1 MKRLIRARG
10 VYGLGSFPSEGTGI
24 VINGKNIESIGGQ
37 PFPDVIPYLDVGSC
51 MIAPLFTD
59 FHLHFFKRFTED
71 RGPGG
76 PVSDALLKA
85 GIGTVYEGG
94 DRQMHG
100 MKMKGLLKGRIDVKC
115 AGCAISLQ
123 GGYGADLGI
132 DVRTVEEAKQT
143 IIGLVSRGIDYVK
156 VINSGIFLPET
167 GTISPG
173 GWDAGSLMKIM
184 TCAKE
189 QGLEV
194 FCHANGDEAV
204 RDAVHA
210 GASMIIHGF
219 FASTDTLSLMR
230 DRGVAL
236 VPTIAALS
244 GLRLISHDPPD
255 RARLQDMVDRH
266 LEMVAY
272 AVSAGVRVLPGS
284 DAGASFLRYGETFT
298 DELQFLVRSG
308 LSPEDIIET
317 SLDNHVGPGMPADF
331 LVLDGLKVKKVFLK
345 GECVFEK
352 NM

>member
-10 VYGLGSFPSEGTGI
+10 VYGLERSSSEGTGI
-24 VINGKNIESIGGQ
+24 LINGTNIESIGGQ
-37 PFPDVIPYLDVGSC
+37 PFPDEIPSLDCGSC

-59 FHLHFFKRFTED
+59 FHLHFFKRFTEEI
-71 RGPGG
+71 GF
-76 PVSDALLKA
+76 VSDALLRA
-85 GIGTVYEGG
+85 GIGTAYEGG
-94 DRQMHG
+94 DRQMNG
-100 MKMKGLLKGRIDVKC
+100 MKVKVRLKGRINLKC
-115 AGCAISLQ
+115 SGCAISLQ

-132 DVRTVEEAKQT
+132 DVRTVEEAKRT
-143 IIGLVSRGIDYVK
+143 IVGLVSRGIDYVK

-173 GWDAGSLMKIM
+173 GWDASSLMEIVC
-184 TCAKE
+184 CAKE

-244 GLRLISHDPPD
+244 GLRLITRDPSG

-266 LEMVAY
+266 IEMMAY

-284 DAGASFLRYGETFT
+284 DAGASFLHYGDTFT
-298 DELQFLVRSG
+298 DELQFLVRAG
-308 LSPEDIIET
+308 LSPEDIIEA
-317 SLDNHVGPGMPADF
+317 SLDNPVGPGLSADF
-331 LVLDGLKVKKVFLK
+331 LVLEGLKVKKVFLK
-345 GECVFEK
+345 GECVFES
-352 NM
+352 NE